1 MSEQN
6 DKSRLYSIL
15 LEYTKTETYMIQ
27 KNHTRRQ
34 STSIKSILSQGLA
47 LFSRE
52 DKVLK
57 TLRLRHGLSL
67 VDTEQKTMLKNGTTI
82 LNSWS
87 TEDWNLLGV
96 DNKEHL
102 AFFESADSW
111 LLAKLNL
118 ETGSFQPDDDP
129 LFIQYD
135 LQSDESGTF
144 VYDELSTE
152 KFYLK

>member
-1 MSEQN
+1 MIRKNQTQRLSTRI
-6 DKSRLYSIL
+6 KAIISR
-15 LEYTKTETYMIQ
+15 E
-27 KNHTRRQ
+27 
-34 STSIKSILSQGLA
+34 GV
-47 LFSRE
+47 LFSAE

-57 TLRLRHGLSL
+57 TIHLRHGLSL
-67 VDTEQKTMLKNGTTI
+67 IDTEQKTMLKNGSTI

-96 DNKEHL
+96 DSKERIV
-102 AFFESADSW
+102 FFEATDSW
-111 LLAKLNL
+111 LLAKLCL
-118 ETGSFQPDDDP
+118 ETGAFQPDDDP

-135 LQSDESGTF
+135 LQSDDSGTF

>member
-1 MSEQN
+1 MIRKNQVKRAN
-6 DKSRLYSIL
+6 HRRKAVISRGS
-15 LEYTKTETYMIQ
+15 
-27 KNHTRRQ
+27 
-34 STSIKSILSQGLA
+34 A
-47 LFSRE
+47 LFSKE
-52 DKVLK
+52 EKVLK
-57 TLRLRHGLSL
+57 TLHLRHGLSL
-67 VDTEQKTMLKNGTTI
+67 IDTEQKTTLKNGSTI

-96 DNKEHL
+96 DSKERI
-102 AFFESADSW
+102 AFFEATDSW

>member
-1 MSEQN
+1 MIRKGQAKRSN
-6 DKSRLYSIL
+6 HRMKAVISRGSV
-15 LEYTKTETYMIQ
+15 
-27 KNHTRRQ
+27 
-34 STSIKSILSQGLA
+34 
-47 LFSRE
+47 LFSKE
-52 DKVLK
+52 NKVLK
-57 TLRLRHGLSL
+57 TLHLRHGLSL
-67 VDTEQKTMLKNGTTI
+67 IDTEQKTMLQNGSTI

-96 DNKEHL
+96 DSTERI
-102 AFFESADSW
+102 AFFEATDSW

-118 ETGSFQPDDDP
+118 ETGAFQPDDDP

>member
-1 MSEQN
+1 
-6 DKSRLYSIL
+6 
-15 LEYTKTETYMIQ
+15 MIR
-27 KNHTRRQ
+27 KNQPQRRSTRRKAII
-34 STSIKSILSQGLA
+34 SRGSV
-47 LFSRE
+47 LFSTE

-57 TLRLRHGLSL
+57 TINLRHGLSL
-67 VDTEQKTMLKNGTTI
+67 IDTEQKTMLKNGSTI

-96 DNKEHL
+96 DSKERIV
-102 AFFESADSW
+102 FFEATDSW
-111 LLAKLNL
+111 LLAKLCL
-118 ETGSFQPDDDP
+118 ETGAFQPDDDP

-135 LQSDESGTF
+135 LQSDDSGTF